1 MIRRPPRSTLFPYTT
16 LFRSLIARLGAWR
29 YLRAIRA
36 SLLMAFSTTSSLATL
51 PVMLEAA
58 ESDLRISRT
67 VASFVLPLGASVG
80 RVGSALFQTVAGVF
94 CGPREAGP
102 PCGPRAVPAGG

>member
-1 MIRRPPRSTLFPYTT
+1 PLCRLSSCPPR
-16 LFRSLIARLGAWR
+16 RSSDLVFILTVIAGLAVLITVVLLPVVALVARLGAWR

-58 ESDLRISRT
+58 EHDGEGGDRKSTRLNSSHVSIS
-67 VASFVLPLGASVG
+67 
-80 RVGSALFQTVAGVF
+80 
-94 CGPREAGP
+94 
-102 PCGPRAVPAGG
+102 